1 VRDVDGVALVTA
13 EVPELD
19 PGELRE
25 LALKV
30 RDRLQDRPAVIVVGN
45 SAGGKAMLVAAAT
58 TGAIERGVTAPAVLA
73 DAAAAVGGGAGGK
86 DHLANAGGTRA
97 ERVPDALGTIPARL
111 ATLLAGA

>member
-1 VRDVDGVALVTA
+1 LVAADVPD
-13 EVPELD
+13 LD

-30 RDRLQDRPAVIVVGN
+30 RDRLQDRAAVIVVGN
-45 SAGGKAMLVAAAT
+45 GAGGKAMLVAAAT

-73 DAAAAVGGGAGGK
+73 DAAKEVGGGAGGK

-97 ERVPDALGTIPARL
+97 ERIPEALGTIPGRL
-111 ATLLAGA
+111 AALLAGA